1 MPSLTAI
8 GASSDL
14 VEITNPS
21 ILIDLAYAGPHN
33 FTGQTLYRENRA
45 FLLCQTARALDI
57 AASAVTAR
65 GLRLVLLDAFR
76 PVAVQQILWN
86 FRPDPEFVADP
97 KVGSDH
103 SRGTAVDVTLAD
115 ASGYLD
121 MGTGFDVAAPQSHH
135 DRDDIGAS
143 ARKNR
148 AILREAMA
156 IAGFEENPFEW
167 WHYALKALHGY
178 PIIDDWHSDGAGGP
192 DAGR

>member
-1 MPSLTAI
+1 MPSLTEI
-8 GASSDL
+8 DASSDL

-45 FLLCQTARALDI
+45 FLRPETARALDV
-57 AASAVTAR
+57 AASVVTAQ

-76 PVAVQQILWN
+76 PVAVQKILWD

-97 KVGSDH
+97 KIGSDH

-115 ASGYLD
+115 ASAHLD
-121 MGTGFDVAAPQSHH
+121 MGTGFDVATPQSHH
-135 DRDDIGAS
+135 DRTDICAT

-148 AILREAMA
+148 EILRDAMA
-156 IAGFEENPFEW
+156 SAGFEENPFEW
-167 WHYALKALHGY
+167 WHYALRGFHRS
-178 PIIDDWHSDGAGGP
+178 PIIDNWHPDGAGDQ
-192 DAGR
+192 DAWR